1 MNILRKSISF
11 GMILGMLLGAC
22 WACSDDSNGRG
33 IPLTGL
39 SNARPE
45 TLAIK
50 DEIQRT
56 VEALPFDIND
66 VIELDIPGGK
76 VEGREVVLDA
86 APHGADEGDDHVR
99 NSGGRCRR

>member
-1 MNILRKSISF
+1 MICEECSEPSSVREYILVISLEAQGAVLMSSSILHA
-11 GMILGMLLGAC
+11 MKKKYPDMP
-22 WACSDDSNGRG
+22 NGRG

-50 DEIQRT
+50 ERVQRNIDE
-56 VEALPFDIND
+56 LPFDIDD

-76 VEGREVVLDA
+76 I
-86 APHGADEGDDHVR
+86 EGDW
-99 NSGGRCRR
+99 GR